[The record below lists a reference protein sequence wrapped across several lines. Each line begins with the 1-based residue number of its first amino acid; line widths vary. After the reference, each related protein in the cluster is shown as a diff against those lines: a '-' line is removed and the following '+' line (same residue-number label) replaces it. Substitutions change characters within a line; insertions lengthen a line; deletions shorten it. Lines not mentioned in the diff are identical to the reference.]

1 MLFLNTRSKAK
12 KMLVDKGRAREGA
25 ESRSGNPKSV
35 GGNPDHPGGSKLR
48 VPTSS
53 QHSKMITET

>member
-1 MLFLNTRSKAK
+1 
-12 KMLVDKGRAREGA
+12 MLVDKGRAREGA

-35 GGNPDHPGGSKLR
+35 VGNPDHPGGSKLR